1 MRKTKKKSLPKSR
14 LPIFLG
20 ILAILFVGYYTYR
33 TVFRPQPIDINQVT
47 RGSGTVTL
55 TLTPANSTLAANTTR
70 ELTLS
75 INAGTDHVSG
85 AQVEIT
91 FDSTKC
97 VTPVVS
103 QGSFLTGTP
112 LVPASVANGKI
123 SFTYIAP
130 PASGGVTGSGTLATI
145 TTGPKNAA
153 CRLTFTTNT
162 EVYVTEST
170 TNALASASDAVINL
184 PGASSTPTPTPSPSA
199 TPRVSPTANPRLSP
213 TPSPTPSNNS
223 WLNRYCTILKV
234 TDPVACQYMASHVVK
249 SDFIIKL
256 KWCRNDKNNSLQ
268 DCVISYMQSHKD

>member
-1 MRKTKKKSLPKSR
+1 MRKTKKKSSPKSR

-47 RGSGTVTL
+47 GGSGSVTL
-55 TLTPANSTLAANTTR
+55 ALTPANSTQNANTTR
-70 ELTLS
+70 DLTLS
-75 INAGTDHVSG
+75 INAGSGHVSG

-112 LVPASVANGKI
+112 LVPASVSNGKI
-123 SFTYIAP
+123 TFTYIAP
-130 PASGGVTGSGTLATI
+130 PASGGATGSGTLATI
-145 TTGPKNAA
+145 TTGPKNLA

-162 EVYVTEST
+162 EVYVTENTT

-184 PGASSTPTPTPSPSA
+184 PGASSTPTPTPTS
-199 TPRVSPTANPRLSP
+199 TPLVSPTPTASASTAPVPCPSSFSPLQCSTYRQKLADRNTYLDKIKACMSSTGKTVLQCVSITPR
-213 TPSPTPSNNS
+213 
-223 WLNRYCTILKV
+223 
-234 TDPVACQYMASHVVK
+234 
-249 SDFIIKL
+249 
-256 KWCRNDKNNSLQ
+256 
-268 DCVISYMQSHKD
+268 

>member
-47 RGSGTVTL
+47 GGSGSVTL
-55 TLTPANSTLAANTTR
+55 ALTPANSTQNANTTR
-70 ELTLS
+70 ELTLT
-75 INAGTDHVSG
+75 INAGSGHVSG

-145 TTGPKNAA
+145 TTGPKNAT
-153 CRLTFTTNT
+153 CRLTFTSNT
-162 EVYVTEST
+162 EVYVTENA
-170 TNALASASDAVINL
+170 TNSLASASDATINL
-184 PGASSTPTPTPSPSA
+184 PGASVTPTPSPTA
-199 TPRVSPTANPRLSP
+199 TPRVSPTATPHT
-213 TPSPTPSNNS
+213 TPSASNKPAKLPYWCS
-223 WLNRYCTILKV
+223 AWKV
-234 TDPVACQYMASHVVK
+234 TDPDTCQYFLDHLGDIDFTLKIKYCFNQNKNKINKMQYCVK
-249 SDFIIKL
+249 SL
-256 KWCRNDKNNSLQ
+256 
-268 DCVISYMQSHKD
+268 M